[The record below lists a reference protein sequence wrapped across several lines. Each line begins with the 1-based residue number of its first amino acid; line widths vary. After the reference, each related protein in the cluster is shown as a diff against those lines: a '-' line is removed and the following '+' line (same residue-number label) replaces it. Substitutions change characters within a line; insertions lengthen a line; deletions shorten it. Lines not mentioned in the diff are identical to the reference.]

1 MKANKLDNLSDIS
14 NIVVSSDAQGKPLSY
29 LFSHE
34 WDFSYDKKM
43 NINADGVVRFTYIDV
58 NYRKQVQFL
67 ISEIVDIKT
76 SSLAFIVRA
85 RTLLVKI
92 METIGSSDVSL
103 LDRFDA
109 YNVFINRIKEEKLS
123 VSYVK
128 NIFTFINS
136 LNDLGYCARF
146 YESPKKEAD
155 KISTNKDV
163 NQAIAIPERLMVN
176 ILNVAVD
183 MVEKYSDYGSK
194 ISSAYDMY
202 FDELDRYKKSGKD
215 TKHFKRDVGYKI
227 KHEVPYSDFTL
238 DGKSYFAKDI
248 QTACMIVCSAFSGV
262 RVSEGFS
269 LNHLSYKE
277 KEYNNFVIPI
287 IEGESSKGRTNG
299 IPIKESWVCHP
310 VVYKALKLAYEIT
323 GYSRKRLRHKFRG
336 NPHRLK
342 QVESAFILVSLNESK
357 NVSPISFN
365 EQFIKFM
372 NDHEIYANEEDIV
385 EFDTLNP
392 ERKGE
397 LKSGKFLPKLS
408 HHDFRRT
415 FAVFVVRNRLGNLM
429 CIKQQFKHTN
439 IIMSAWY
446 ANNSDMARELDMSVD
461 SELKEMIDEANISVT
476 TDMLFD
482 IYNSETLSGLRG
494 NEIIKERE
502 SLPYKG
508 KIYVSREDI
517 EERVRANQISVVEHP
532 TGYCFNPKCDRIC
545 SSDRSTKTC
554 SHEVVTRD
562 KALKRANFRIRLID
576 RFNALNNGQF
586 QMGNILTDI
595 LLKIKSIELVL
606 SDHNIDFESFHGKV
620 S

>member
-1 MKANKLDNLSDIS
+1 MKSNKLDNLSDIS

-43 NINADGVVRFTYIDV
+43 KINADGVVRFTYIDV

-269 LNHLSYKE
+269 LNP
-277 KEYNNFVIPI
+277 N
-287 IEGESSKGRTNG
+287 SS
-299 IPIKESWVCHP
+299 
-310 VVYKALKLAYEIT
+310 
-323 GYSRKRLRHKFRG
+323 
-336 NPHRLK
+336 
-342 QVESAFILVSLNESK
+342 
-357 NVSPISFN
+357 
-365 EQFIKFM
+365 
-372 NDHEIYANEEDIV
+372 
-385 EFDTLNP
+385 
-392 ERKGE
+392 
-397 LKSGKFLPKLS
+397 
-408 HHDFRRT
+408 
-415 FAVFVVRNRLGNLM
+415 
-429 CIKQQFKHTN
+429 
-439 IIMSAWY
+439 
-446 ANNSDMARELDMSVD
+446 
-461 SELKEMIDEANISVT
+461 
-476 TDMLFD
+476 
-482 IYNSETLSGLRG
+482 
-494 NEIIKERE
+494 
-502 SLPYKG
+502 
-508 KIYVSREDI
+508 
-517 EERVRANQISVVEHP
+517 
-532 TGYCFNPKCDRIC
+532 PKCD
-545 SSDRSTKTC
+545 T
-554 SHEVVTRD
+554 
-562 KALKRANFRIRLID
+562 LQFKRLA
-576 RFNALNNGQF
+576 
-586 QMGNILTDI
+586 
-595 LLKIKSIELVL
+595 
-606 SDHNIDFESFHGKV
+606 SFLQKPWLAA
-620 S
+620 